1 MNNKKGDKKKIEKLR
16 LKLIED
22 INASG
27 LPLEAIVFVVR
38 DVYRDAQETYQKYQ
52 LAQQSQ
58 TTEEKKED
66 IDHQ

>member
-1 MNNKKGDKKKIEKLR
+1 MEKLR

-52 LAQQSQ
+52 IAQQSQ

-66 IDHQ
+66 KDHQ

>member
-1 MNNKKGDKKKIEKLR
+1 MEKLR

-38 DVYRDAQETYQKYQ
+38 DVYRDAQDTYQKYQ
-52 LAQQSQ
+52 LAQQTQ

>member
-1 MNNKKGDKKKIEKLR
+1 MEELR

-22 INASG
+22 INNSN

-66 IDHQ
+66 KDHQ

>member
-1 MNNKKGDKKKIEKLR
+1 MEKLR

-66 IDHQ
+66 IEHQ

>member
-1 MNNKKGDKKKIEKLR
+1 MEKLR

-52 LAQQSQ
+52 LAQQTQ
-58 TTEEKKED
+58 TTE
-66 IDHQ
+66 

>member
-1 MNNKKGDKKKIEKLR
+1 MEKLR

>member
-1 MNNKKGDKKKIEKLR
+1 MEKLR

-27 LPLEAIVFVVR
+27 LPLEAIIFVVR
-38 DVYRDAQETYQKYQ
+38 DVYRDAQESYQKYQ
-52 LAQQSQ
+52 LAQQTQ

>member
-1 MNNKKGDKKKIEKLR
+1 MEKLR

-58 TTEEKKED
+58 TIEEKKED
-66 IDHQ
+66 TDHQ

>member
-1 MNNKKGDKKKIEKLR
+1 MEKLR

-27 LPLEAIVFVVR
+27 LPLEAIVFVIR

>member
-1 MNNKKGDKKKIEKLR
+1 MEELR

-22 INASG
+22 INNSN

-58 TTEEKKED
+58 TTEENKED

>member
-1 MNNKKGDKKKIEKLR
+1 MEKLR

-52 LAQQSQ
+52 LTQQPQ

>member
-1 MNNKKGDKKKIEKLR
+1 MEKLR

-66 IDHQ
+66 KDHQ

>member
-1 MNNKKGDKKKIEKLR
+1 MEKLR

-52 LAQQSQ
+52 LAQQTQ

-66 IDHQ
+66 IDHR

>member
-1 MNNKKGDKKKIEKLR
+1 MEKLR

-58 TTEEKKED
+58 TTEEKKEG

>member
-1 MNNKKGDKKKIEKLR
+1 MEKLR

-52 LAQQSQ
+52 LAQQTQ

-66 IDHQ
+66 TDHQ

>member
-1 MNNKKGDKKKIEKLR
+1 MEELR

-52 LAQQSQ
+52 LAQQTQ

>member
-1 MNNKKGDKKKIEKLR
+1 MEKLR

-52 LAQQSQ
+52 LVQQTQ

>member
-1 MNNKKGDKKKIEKLR
+1 MEKLR

-22 INASG
+22 INTSG

-52 LAQQSQ
+52 LAQQTQ

>member
-1 MNNKKGDKKKIEKLR
+1 MKKGDKRIMEKLR

-52 LAQQSQ
+52 LAQQTQ

>member
-1 MNNKKGDKKKIEKLR
+1 MEKLR

-58 TTEEKKED
+58 TTEEKKEN

>member
-1 MNNKKGDKKKIEKLR
+1 MEKLR

-22 INASG
+22 INASE

>member
-1 MNNKKGDKKKIEKLR
+1 MEELR

-22 INASG
+22 INNSN

>member
-1 MNNKKGDKKKIEKLR
+1 MEELR

-22 INASG
+22 INNSN

-58 TTEEKKED
+58 TTEEKKEN

>member
-1 MNNKKGDKKKIEKLR
+1 MEKLR
-16 LKLIED
+16 LKLIEE

>member
-1 MNNKKGDKKKIEKLR
+1 MEKLR

-52 LAQQSQ
+52 LAQQTQ
-58 TTEEKKED
+58 TTEEKKEN

>member
-1 MNNKKGDKKKIEKLR
+1 MEKLR

-22 INASG
+22 INNSN

-58 TTEEKKED
+58 TTEEKKEN

>member
-1 MNNKKGDKKKIEKLR
+1 MEKLR

-22 INASG
+22 INTSG

>member
-1 MNNKKGDKKKIEKLR
+1 MEKLR

-38 DVYRDAQETYQKYQ
+38 DVYRDAQETYQKHQ

>member
-1 MNNKKGDKKKIEKLR
+1 MEKLR

-52 LAQQSQ
+52 LAQQTQ

-66 IDHQ
+66 IDRQ

>member
-1 MNNKKGDKKKIEKLR
+1 MEKLR

-58 TTEEKKED
+58 TTGEKKED

>member
-1 MNNKKGDKKKIEKLR
+1 MEKLR

-52 LAQQSQ
+52 LAQQTQ